1 MSVGSTHAGT
11 GTCYAMFAFEAGF
24 AIDLDR
30 AQRRLASSGRAGLRG
45 DARTGAG
52 ADFDPRPLRV
62 TASAD
67 PIEAGGFTT
76 RPEAQVT
83 IFDFGAIAIR
93 FELPIAGDHE
103 SLVGIERMV
112 TGCVRLREAARAI
125 VQRVAA
131 GIGDAVQRPALADR
145 VEDYVVLHLLPDPGQ
160 DGADRLL
167 APALAARI
175 LRGEPGQLSLQEI
188 EEATRCTVSYGP
200 GDLAVIDWNA
210 AIVVDRDPAD
220 ALEMLE
226 FANVELV
233 EMRHLDDRL
242 DAALEEA
249 FALTSSALR
258 GRRLLAVETG
268 RHVRRIA
275 ELQVDATA
283 LFESV
288 DNALKLF
295 GDRWLARLHDAAT
308 RRLHIDDYERSV
320 LRKIE
325 ALASIYGTM
334 RDRQAQLRAE
344 ILEWIVI
351 TLIAVELVA
360 LAVRH

>member
-1 MSVGSTHAGT
+1 MTPLPRDAIG
-11 GTCYAMFAFEAGF
+11 GTCYAMFAFEVGF

-30 AQRRLASSGRAGLRG
+30 AQRRLASAGRAGLRA

-52 ADFDPRPLRV
+52 ADFEPRPLRV

-67 PIEAGGFTT
+67 PIEAGAFTT
-76 RPEAQVT
+76 RPEALVT

-93 FELPIAGDHE
+93 FELPIEGDRE
-103 SLVGIERMV
+103 SLIGIERTV
-112 TGCVRLREAARAI
+112 TGCARLHDAARAI

-131 GIGDAVQRPALADR
+131 GIGDAVQRPALSER
-145 VEDYVVLHLLPDPGQ
+145 VEDYVVLHLLPDPVR
-160 DGADRLL
+160 ADAADLL
-167 APALAARI
+167 PPSLAARI
-175 LRGEPGQLSLQEI
+175 LRGEPGPLSAQEV

-200 GDLAVIDWNA
+200 DDLAIIDWNA
-210 AIVVDRDPAD
+210 AIVVDRDPQD

-258 GRRLLAVETG
+258 GRRLLAIETG
-268 RHVRRIA
+268 RHVPRIA
-275 ELQVDATA
+275 ELRVDATA

-320 LRKIE
+320 LRKIDT
-325 ALASIYGTM
+325 LSSIYGTM

-360 LAVRH
+360 LVFRH

>member
-1 MSVGSTHAGT
+1 MTGTTRPGYT
-11 GTCYAMFAFEAGF
+11 GTCYALFAFEVGF

-30 AQRRLASSGRAGLRG
+30 AQRRLASAGRAGLRE

-52 ADFDPRPLRV
+52 TDFEPRPLRV
-62 TASAD
+62 TASAE
-67 PIEAGGFTT
+67 PVEAGGFTS
-76 RPEAQVT
+76 RPEALVT

-93 FELPIAGDHE
+93 FELPLTGDHE
-103 SLVGIERMV
+103 ALIGIERTV
-112 TGCVRLREAARAI
+112 TGCAPLRDAARAI
-125 VQRVAA
+125 AQRVAA
-131 GIGDAVQRPALADR
+131 GIGDAVQRPALSDR
-145 VEDYVVLHLLPDPGQ
+145 VEDYVVLHLLPDPSHA
-160 DGADRLL
+160 GAADLL
-167 APALAARI
+167 PTSLAARI
-175 LRGEPGQLSLQEI
+175 LRGEPGPLSAQEI
-188 EEATRCTVSYGP
+188 EEATRCTVSYAP
-200 GDLAVIDWNA
+200 GDLAIIDWNA

-220 ALEMLE
+220 ALAMLE

-249 FALTSSALR
+249 FSLTTNALR

-320 LRKIE
+320 LRKIDT
-325 ALASIYGTM
+325 LSSIYGTM

-360 LAVRH
+360 IAFRH